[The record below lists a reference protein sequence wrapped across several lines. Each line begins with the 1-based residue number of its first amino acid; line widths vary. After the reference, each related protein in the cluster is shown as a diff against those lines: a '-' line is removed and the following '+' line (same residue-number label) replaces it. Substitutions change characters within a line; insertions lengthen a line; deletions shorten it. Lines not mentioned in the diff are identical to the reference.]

1 MFRMR
6 KQICVISTIILTGFI
21 VPPLVALSQGT
32 DESRILSVA
41 RKMEG
46 AFKTLGDYSCEVEQ
60 VFYQNGVEGQH
71 YRFKFYFKK
80 QDKIRVDFSHP
91 YSLLTIFYREGEKE
105 ATVLP
110 LRFLPALRFRFSVD
124 DPAIKTLAGQRIDQ
138 AGMGY
143 FIDFVVRN
151 LNRVEQSGDEFDEG
165 SGQTRFSLW
174 AMDYIHGKS
183 LEKYLISISN
193 KYWLP
198 VRIER
203 YSLADVLIEV
213 SEMKNYH
220 INSHPEDRFFHP

>member
-1 MFRMR
+1 MR
-6 KQICVISTIILTGFI
+6 KQICVISTFILTGFI
-21 VPPLVALSQGT
+21 VSPLRPLSQGT

-41 RKMEG
+41 RNMEG
-46 AFKTLGDYSCEVEQ
+46 AFKTLEDYSCEVEQ
-60 VFYQNGVEGQH
+60 MFYQNGVEGQH

-80 QDKIRVDFSHP
+80 QNKIRVDFSHP
-91 YSLLTIFYREGEKE
+91 HSLLTILYREGEKE

-124 DPAIKTLAGQRIDQ
+124 DPTIKTLAGQRIDQ
-138 AGMGY
+138 TGMGY

-151 LNRVEQSGDEFDEG
+151 LNRVEQRGGEFNVG
-165 SGQTRFSLW
+165 SGQTRFLLW

-213 SEMKNYH
+213 SEMKNYN
-220 INSHPEDRFFHP
+220 INSRLEDRFFHP